1 MVICNTCD
9 LIADDV
15 SLELDASTFPA
26 QKEKKNEEKRDV
38 MQRKAK
44 EKLETEIDTNCTNTV
59 ETNRVS
65 VATC

>member
-1 MVICNTCD
+1 MMCHWNWTRV
-9 LIADDV
+9 L
-15 SLELDASTFPA
+15 FPPK
-26 QKEKKNEEKRDV
+26 KEKKNEEKRDV

-44 EKLETEIDTNCTNTV
+44 EKLETEIDTNCTKTV

>member
-26 QKEKKNEEKRDV
+26 YKEKKNEEKRDV

>member
-1 MVICNTCD
+1 M
-9 LIADDV
+9 
-15 SLELDASTFPA
+15 SLELDASTFPVY
-26 QKEKKNEEKRDV
+26 KEKKNEEKRDV